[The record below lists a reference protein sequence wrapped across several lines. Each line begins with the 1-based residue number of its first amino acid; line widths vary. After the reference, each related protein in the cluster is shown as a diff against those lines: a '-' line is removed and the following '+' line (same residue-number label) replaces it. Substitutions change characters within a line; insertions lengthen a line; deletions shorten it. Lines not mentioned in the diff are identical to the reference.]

1 MVSLGVTRVI
11 ESRIAARYRVMK
23 PGMTEPFKNDPL
35 CIRCNVK
42 MRFSC
47 KEIEKPGFV
56 HVVFECPKC
65 PSTQSY
71 VTPEQ
76 PPELGEDRRETKDR
90 RSGRDTRSE
99 AEKQLVVERRS
110 QIRRSN
116 HDRSASEQPS
126 KDQLSLFA
134 KRVRRAMR
142 DEKCRHF
149 FGVASGENDFRGY
162 AEVLRAL
169 EWIDDLASH

>member
-1 MVSLGVTRVI
+1 MIEPRIATHRVI
-11 ESRIAARYRVMK
+11 K
-23 PGMTEPFKNDPL
+23 PGMVESSKNHPL

-42 MRFSC
+42 MRSSC
-47 KEIEKPGFV
+47 KEIEKPGFI
-56 HVVFECPKC
+56 HDVFECPKC
-65 PSTQSY
+65 RSTQSY

-76 PPELGEDRRETKDR
+76 LPRLGGERRETMDR

-99 AEKQLVVERRS
+99 AEERRS
-110 QIRRSN
+110 KIRRSD
-116 HDRSASEQPS
+116 HDRRATEQPP

-142 DEKCRHF
+142 DEKSRHF
-149 FGVASGENDFRGY
+149 FGVASGEDDFRGY
-162 AEVLRAL
+162 TEVLRAL

>member
-1 MVSLGVTRVI
+1 MLLRAHGFAGVTRVI
-11 ESRIAARYRVMK
+11 EPIMATRYLVK
-23 PGMTEPFKNDPL
+23 PGMVEPSKNDPL

-42 MRFSC
+42 MRSSC

-56 HVVFECPKC
+56 HDVFECPKC
-65 PSTQSY
+65 RSTQSY

-76 PPELGEDRRETKDR
+76 PPRLGGERRETKDR

-99 AEKQLVVERRS
+99 AEERRS
-110 QIRRSN
+110 KIRRSD
-116 HDRSASEQPS
+116 HDRRASEQPP

-134 KRVRRAMR
+134 KSVRRAMR
-142 DEKCRHF
+142 DEQSRHF
-149 FGVASGENDFRGY
+149 FGVASGGDDFRS
-162 AEVLRAL
+162 ELLRAL

>member
-1 MVSLGVTRVI
+1 MLLRAHGFSGVTRVI
-11 ESRIAARYRVMK
+11 EPRIAANYCVK
-23 PGMTEPFKNDPL
+23 PGMVEPFKNDPH

-42 MRFSC
+42 MRSSC

-56 HVVFECPKC
+56 HDVFECPKC
-65 PSTQSY
+65 RSTQSY

-76 PPELGEDRRETKDR
+76 TPKDR

-99 AEKQLVVERRS
+99 AEERRS
-110 QIRRSN
+110 KIRRSD
-116 HDRSASEQPS
+116 HDRRASEQPP

-142 DEKCRHF
+142 DEKSRHF
-149 FGVASGENDFRGY
+149 FGVASGEDDFR

>member
-1 MVSLGVTRVI
+1 MLLRAHGFAGVTRVI
-11 ESRIAARYRVMK
+11 ERRIATRYLVR
-23 PGMTEPFKNDPL
+23 PGMVEPSKNDPL
-35 CIRCNVK
+35 CIRCDVK
-42 MRFSC
+42 MRSSC

-56 HVVFECPKC
+56 HDVFECPKC
-65 PSTQSY
+65 RSTQSY

-76 PPELGEDRRETKDR
+76 TPRLGGERRETKDR

-99 AEKQLVVERRS
+99 AEERRS
-110 QIRRSN
+110 KIRRSD
-116 HDRSASEQPS
+116 HDRRASEQPP

-142 DEKCRHF
+142 DEKSRHF
-149 FGVASGENDFRGY
+149 FGVASGEDDFRGY
-162 AEVLRAL
+162 TEVLRAL

>member
-11 ESRIAARYRVMK
+11 EPIIAARYRVK
-23 PGMTEPFKNDPL
+23 PGMVEPSENDPL

-42 MRFSC
+42 MRSSC

-56 HVVFECPKC
+56 HDVFECPKC
-65 PSTQSY
+65 RSTQSY

-76 PPELGEDRRETKDR
+76 PPRLGGERRETKDR
-90 RSGRDTRSE
+90 RSGKDTRSE
-99 AEKQLVVERRS
+99 AEERRS
-110 QIRRSN
+110 KIRRSD
-116 HDRSASEQPS
+116 HDRRATEQPL

-142 DEKCRHF
+142 DEKSRHF
-149 FGVASGENDFRGY
+149 FGVASGEDDFRGY

-169 EWIDDLASH
+169 EWIDDLAGD

>member
-1 MVSLGVTRVI
+1 MI
-11 ESRIAARYRVMK
+11 EPRIAARVMK
-23 PGMTEPFKNDPL
+23 PGMVESSKTHPL

-56 HVVFECPKC
+56 HDVFECPKC
-65 PSTQSY
+65 RSTQSY
-71 VTPEQ
+71 VTLEKTPR
-76 PPELGEDRRETKDR
+76 LGVERRENKDR

-99 AEKQLVVERRS
+99 AEERRS
-110 QIRRSN
+110 KVRRSD
-116 HDRSASEQPS
+116 HDRRASEQPP

-134 KRVRRAMR
+134 KRIRRAMR
-142 DEKCRHF
+142 DEKSRHF
-149 FGVASGENDFRGY
+149 FGVASGEGDFRGY

-169 EWIDDLASH
+169 EWIDDLASR